1 MGSEARPAG
10 RWVPAELGVHPV
22 AGGDP
27 RGSMPT
33 YIRRPHGEKLRRV
46 LDPEVADSR
55 LIVVRGDAG
64 TGKSR
69 AAYEAVAARLADWP
83 LEYPPTAAALAA
95 RLKAGIPAG
104 TVLWLGEL
112 RRYADAEGGAAALNR
127 LDDLLA
133 GDAGHPRRIPAP
145 GRRFLRRQPRP

>member
-1 MGSEARPAG
+1 MPDGIRPWPRFAENRFMGRQARPAG
-10 RWVPAELGVHPV
+10 RWEPAELGVHPV

-33 YIRRPHGEKLRRV
+33 YIRRPHDEKLRRV

-95 RLKAGIPAG
+95 RLEAGIPAG

-112 RRYADAEGGAAALNR
+112 RRYADAEGST
-127 LDDLLA
+127 
-133 GDAGHPRRIPAP
+133 
-145 GRRFLRRQPRP
+145 